1 LLHRPPAPA
10 GRPEDRRR
18 RLVDAQAAV
27 DQCAGESAFV
37 QYQLL
42 MHRPSGP
49 PLGAPRVLVLAAPD
63 DRLVPILGV
72 RATTRRYEAEIVQ
85 FPRMG
90 HDLML
95 DACWRES
102 LDTKLSWL
110 GKNVADR

>member
-1 LLHRPPAPA
+1 
-10 GRPEDRRR
+10 
-18 RLVDAQAAV
+18 
-27 DQCAGESAFV
+27 
-37 QYQLL
+37 
-42 MHRPSGP
+42 
-49 PLGAPRVLVLAAPD
+49 
-63 DRLVPILGV
+63 V

-95 DACWRES
+95 DARWRES